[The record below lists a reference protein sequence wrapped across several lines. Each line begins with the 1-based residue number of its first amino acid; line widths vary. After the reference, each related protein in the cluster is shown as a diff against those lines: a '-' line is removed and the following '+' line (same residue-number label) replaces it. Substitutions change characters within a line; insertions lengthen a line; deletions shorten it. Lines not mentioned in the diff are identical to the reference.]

1 MMPGRPTSVCRV
13 PTRGNATSKRM
24 PNRGKR
30 GTKRSLLT
38 DAAGIPVGQ
47 VVDGANRNDFK
58 LTRATLTS
66 IGDGVITTDAE
77 GRVTFLNP
85 VARSLTVAFSITPTV
100 G

>member
-1 MMPGRPTSVCRV
+1 MTDPRRQSGGALHSQPEWCR
-13 PTRGNATSKRM
+13 AI
-24 PNRGKR
+24 
-30 GTKRSLLT
+30 LA
-38 DAAGIPVGQ
+38 D
-47 VVDGANRNDFK
+47 
-58 LTRATLTS
+58 